1 MGNKVPANWIVDSIS
16 PEGDEEWIA
25 ESVNVCVARAAY
37 DEALKHRYGRVVRFR
52 HGPQILCQ
60 AVGTVK
66 EWWVKDRETASGDNR
81 G

>member
-1 MGNKVPANWIVDSIS
+1 VGNKVPANWIVDSIS